1 MSIWYVDIYLS
12 GNYCCILIADL
23 PEQNIYVEKP
33 KVVNTSKHVNKKW
46 KTRFFSKLNKLSL
59 RIRLQTY

>member
-46 KTRFFSKLNKLSL
+46 KTRFFF
-59 RIRLQTY
+59 